1 MSKYKCKCC
10 EFSTKLKANYER
22 HLKTKKHIEG
32 TKKKQKGT
40 MEEQFGTIF
49 DITAAQ
55 CKYCGKCFTTIKS
68 MNRHIKYTCKH
79 NNDEDI
85 KELVRLLNEQN
96 KEKDTQISAILEQN
110 KKMQRQIEKLS
121 KKLQVYHIGTQN
133 NTISNKIIC
142 NINNYGDTDYSHLT
156 TRDYLKCFKDTNH
169 CVKTLIEKVHLN
181 NEKPENMNI
190 YIPFLKDNY
199 IMVYKNNEWMIQN
212 RKEVIDDLY
221 ENNEYQL
228 ENWYEEF
235 NEKYPEIVK
244 SFQRYLENKE
254 ADSVVNDVKKQLLME
269 FYNKRNLVLKSKKE
283 TDIDDFPQ
291 NLPKNDS
298 IIGNNLEI

>member
-1 MSKYKCKCC
+1 
-10 EFSTKLKANYER
+10 
-22 HLKTKKHIEG
+22 
-32 TKKKQKGT
+32 
-40 MEEQFGTIF
+40 
-49 DITAAQ
+49 
-55 CKYCGKCFTTIKS
+55 
-68 MNRHIKYTCKH
+68 
-79 NNDEDI
+79 
-85 KELVRLLNEQN
+85 
-96 KEKDTQISAILEQN
+96 
-110 KKMQRQIEKLS
+110 
-121 KKLQVYHIGTQN
+121 
-133 NTISNKIIC
+133 
-142 NINNYGDTDYSHLT
+142 
-156 TRDYLKCFKDTNH
+156 
-169 CVKTLIEKVHLN
+169 
-181 NEKPENMNI
+181 
-190 YIPFLKDNY
+190 
-199 IMVYKNNEWMIQN
+199 MVYKNNEWMIQN

-269 FYNKRNLVLKSKKE
+269 FYNKRNLVLKNKKE